1 MAHFAAQY
9 GARPV
14 LRRGNARQAG
24 AILITSVIFLIVVTM
39 IVLTVLRGGTLE
51 ERMARNARDRQVA
64 LQAAESVLRDAEA
77 SLFSG
82 PPFDPYDPSKFT
94 SACTGGF
101 CFQPAATATWQTID
115 WSSTTLTRSFA
126 ASTSNI
132 ANLNAQPRY
141 IVEIITPPIKSGS
154 SGQCENGLA
163 KVTARGVGNGNAV
176 TYVQSTVRF
185 KVFTNIC
192 DF

>member
-1 MAHFAAQY
+1 MMVQATF
-9 GARPV
+9 P
-14 LRRGNARQAG
+14 RQSRQRG

-82 PPFDPYDPSKFT
+82 PPFDPYDPSAFT
-94 SACTGGF
+94 SACTSGL
-101 CFQPAATATWQTID
+101 CFKPAATATWQTID
-115 WSSTTLTRSFA
+115 WTSTALTRSFA

-132 ANLNAQPRY
+132 AGLNAQPRY
-141 IVEIITPPIKSGS
+141 IVEIVTPPMKSGS

-163 KVTARGVGNGNAV
+163 KVTARGVGNGNAA
-176 TYVQSTVRF
+176 TFVQSTVRF

>member
-1 MAHFAAQY
+1 MMSTHQRKRG
-9 GARPV
+9 GARE
-14 LRRGNARQAG
+14 AG
-24 AILITSVIFLIVVTM
+24 AVLITSVIFLVVVTM

-77 SLFSG
+77 TLFSG

-94 SACTGGF
+94 SACTNGL
-101 CFQPAATATWQTID
+101 CFKPAATATWQTID
-115 WSSTTLTRSFA
+115 WSSTALTRTFASA
-126 ASTSNI
+126 ASQI
-132 ANLNAQPRY
+132 AGLDTQPRY
-141 IVEIITPPIKSGS
+141 IVEIVVPPTKGS
-154 SGQCENGLA
+154 SAGQCENGLA
-163 KVTARGVGNGNAV
+163 KVTARGVAGGDAA

>member
-1 MAHFAAQY
+1 MMAQATF
-9 GARPV
+9 
-14 LRRGNARQAG
+14 RGQSRQRG

-82 PPFDPYDPSKFT
+82 PPFDPYDPSAFT
-94 SACTGGF
+94 SACTNGF
-101 CFQPAATATWQTID
+101 CFKPAAAATWQSID
-115 WSSTTLTRSFA
+115 WSSTALTRSFA

-132 ANLNAQPRY
+132 AGLNAQPRY
-141 IVEIITPPIKSGS
+141 IVEIITPPMKSGS

-163 KVTARGVGNGNAV
+163 KVTARGVGNGNAA
-176 TYVQSTVRF
+176 TFVQSTVRF